1 MEESSKVWKH
11 NDNTGTR
18 INMSTLALNK
28 RRLWV
33 RKAQWFEQSALHW
46 KEEREYYTWHALFC
60 ERDFSAWQLQEQANR
75 FNDPKGPL
83 KHYIPMRILTANPL
97 AYLSTW
103 MKQFS
108 KWPLRSWRK
117 AELNEER
124 CTGEGSRAIS
134 NTAMWAQ
141 GRRLLSKKQSLARPL
156 PRACFIF

>member
-1 MEESSKVWKH
+1 MEENSKIWKQK
-11 NDNTGTR
+11 DNTGTR
-18 INMSTLALNK
+18 INMRTLALNK
-28 RRLWV
+28 HRLWV

-46 KEEREYYTWHALFC
+46 EEERGYYTWHALLC
-60 ERDFSAWQLQEQANR
+60 ERDFSAWQLQEWANR

-83 KHYIPMRILTANPL
+83 KRYIPTRILTANPL
-97 AYLSTW
+97 ADLSTW

-134 NTAMWAQ
+134 SAAPWAQ
-141 GRRLLSKKQSLARPL
+141 SRRLPSKKPSLARPL